1 MDDVSYIIDLLSN
14 NDKCDDDC
22 GSDCGIDVGGC
33 PCEDCS
39 SNDNGCDY
47 DYDCGND

>member
-1 MDDVSYIIDLLSN
+1 MDDVSVIVDFRGKDNS
-14 NDKCDDDC
+14 KDDQRD
-22 GSDCGIDVGGC
+22 GDNMDTGGC

-47 DYDCGND
+47 DYDCQND